1 MLAVVQ
7 KVDAAEAQAHAALR
21 ELAARDNERRRAAK
35 KKTAIT
41 ITRRPPQ
48 PPLARS

>member
-21 ELAARDNERRRAAK
+21 ERAARDNERRRAAK
-35 KKTAIT
+35 RRLAMTK
-41 ITRRPPQ
+41 RPPQ